1 MRISF
6 VIIIVMFSMSLVFTV
21 FGLVTFDL
29 SVNEIKKLL
38 AVRNENFAYNMIQGL
53 DKHIEE
59 RVIDFEDLTKLELI
73 HNKLTESNLEFERI
87 QDITEYLNIKEQEIE
102 YTKVT
107 PFVGQSVSDEIL
119 ISELQ
124 DTIDFYHD
132 EYNYDVVEELFVTNA
147 YGANV
152 AIVSGTSDY
161 LQSDEEW
168 WQITKDVGKY
178 VGKIQYND
186 EYESYS
192 IDFGYRIDDAQG
204 NFLGVLRVVIT
215 MDDFLNEYVE
225 ESDLLTT
232 SGRNAILLDENGHL
246 IFSNG
251 QITTSDASVSYFSDI
266 AQGEDTGYLELDDK
280 TDDFL
285 LISYAKSTGYRTFEG
300 FDWVSVVE
308 QNSSSI
314 VQEFVELRNSILTVS
329 VLGMI
334 VSVVVGVLISKVISS
349 PLRRLT
355 ETSRRI
361 AKGNF
366 DVDIK
371 KSRINEINIIGNS
384 LKEMSGDLQNLI
396 DTEKKLA
403 EAHVKIKNERMTAMG
418 ELSASMAHNMKN
430 PLGIIQSSAH
440 ILQKNTM
447 DKEMDDVVKRM
458 NRAIDR
464 MSHQINDVLN
474 YVRTT
479 PLEKNTIKITD
490 LLNSAKN
497 TLEIP
502 EHITIS
508 VPDSSIEISCD
519 VRKMEIVFTNIF
531 LNAIQAIGTE
541 QGKVICKIDQN
552 KTSAIIEIQDSG
564 PGIPKNL
571 MSQIFNP
578 LVTSKQKG
586 TGLGLSTCK
595 NVIEQHGGTIAV
607 QNNPTR
613 FTITIPLSQS

>member
-1 MRISF
+1 
-6 VIIIVMFSMSLVFTV
+6 MFSMSLVFTV

>member
-1 MRISF
+1 M
-6 VIIIVMFSMSLVFTV
+6 